1 MLDELEN
8 ILWGLT
14 VDRLHA
20 HAKKMKVSKTGSKY
34 DIIERLKKLYGEDNW
49 IRKNYDLMDEVE
61 KEYMNT
67 IIRQK
72 FNPIKESIL
81 ELDNKYQIEPN
92 HIFERISYYFI
103 EDFIPEC
110 FKNELVKFTTPLEI
124 KFQEIEDTELENYYG
139 YIIGADKNL
148 IYIDEFLKFVNTN
161 SVKLTEKSKLISK
174 DKFLKF
180 ISTTNL
186 KEIIRNTSHLPN
198 DIKNFSES
206 TIVYGISKMLE
217 TAFII
222 NNDNG
227 YYKPSVFFDTYIKKN
242 NVQKS
247 RFLLEA
253 YLESKYFHINETK
266 RVMNGKF
273 SLYDYPNLKIPR
285 EFILEMIKKLPI
297 DSYVSGDEFI
307 KFIRMKDYRFLR
319 DQIGNIL
326 RLYDSWYGS
335 SFYEECSFF
344 EFENNFID
352 ICLMEYFAIIGI
364 IDVIIDKNYTKDGY
378 EFLSV
383 KYLKLTK
390 FGAMVLGLIDEVIS
404 DISKKIIIT
413 DDLKI
418 IVDNNSESLE
428 YQIYFDRFLDSIK
441 KDNQLIYDLNF
452 KGIAKALDIGL
463 SLDDIY
469 CFLRLNCQD
478 MPTKLYEEFMHYNE
492 IIGKIKVKTI
502 TVLEYDKEYEDLILS
517 KLKNVKEDLNCILPI
532 RENKINYIKEKLE
545 DNKLFCQIEKE

>member
-161 SVKLTEKSKLISK
+161 NVKLTEKSKLISK

-247 RFLLEA
+247 RFLLE
-253 YLESKYFHINETK
+253 T
-266 RVMNGKF
+266 
-273 SLYDYPNLKIPR
+273 
-285 EFILEMIKKLPI
+285 
-297 DSYVSGDEFI
+297 
-307 KFIRMKDYRFLR
+307 
-319 DQIGNIL
+319 
-326 RLYDSWYGS
+326 
-335 SFYEECSFF
+335 
-344 EFENNFID
+344 
-352 ICLMEYFAIIGI
+352 
-364 IDVIIDKNYTKDGY
+364 
-378 EFLSV
+378 
-383 KYLKLTK
+383 
-390 FGAMVLGLIDEVIS
+390 
-404 DISKKIIIT
+404 
-413 DDLKI
+413 
-418 IVDNNSESLE
+418 
-428 YQIYFDRFLDSIK
+428 
-441 KDNQLIYDLNF
+441 
-452 KGIAKALDIGL
+452 
-463 SLDDIY
+463 
-469 CFLRLNCQD
+469 
-478 MPTKLYEEFMHYNE
+478 
-492 IIGKIKVKTI
+492 
-502 TVLEYDKEYEDLILS
+502 
-517 KLKNVKEDLNCILPI
+517 
-532 RENKINYIKEKLE
+532 
-545 DNKLFCQIEKE
+545 